1 MKIRH
6 GAAIIFSGALW
17 MGVGVLLLVKGFSL
31 LLHPAVGKV
40 SLLMPYM
47 GSFAEQKEQASLIL
61 ISIGLVIGFFKGRFV
76 LAKSAARVIA
86 RIVSLPNP
94 CSVFSMYTRSYV
106 ILIGSMMLM
115 GMSLRWVS
123 IPYDI
128 KGIVDVAIGSA
139 LTNGS
144 AFYFRY
150 FAEQKK
156 KV

>member
-31 LLHPAVGKV
+31 LLHPAAG
-40 SLLMPYM
+40 STSILMSYM

-61 ISIGLVIGFFKGRFV
+61 ISVGLVIGFFKGRFV
-76 LAKSAARVIA
+76 LAKSASRVIA

-94 CSVFSMYTRSYV
+94 CPVFSIYTRSYV
-106 ILIGSMMLM
+106 ILIASMMLM
-115 GMSLRWVS
+115 GMSLKWVS

-128 KGIVDVAIGSA
+128 KGVIDVAIGSA

-144 AFYFRY
+144 AYYFRH

-156 KV
+156 KA